1 MSSTSPKS
9 SKAKRPGRY
18 TSPEATGRITAT
30 PEHTTPEHS
39 PAWYG
44 WMLLDLIVFGL
55 LVITLNYLDVLPGA
69 TSPWYLLIGLVSLFS
84 AFYAATKYR

>member
-9 SKAKRPGRY
+9 AKAKRPGRY
-18 TSPEATGRITAT
+18 TSPEAQGRITAAT
-30 PEHTTPEHS
+30 PHATHDHS

-44 WMLLDLIVFGL
+44 WMLLDLIIFGL
-55 LVITLNYLDVLPGA
+55 LVITLNYLQVLPGS
-69 TSPWYLLIGLVSLFS
+69 TSPWYLLIGLTSLFS